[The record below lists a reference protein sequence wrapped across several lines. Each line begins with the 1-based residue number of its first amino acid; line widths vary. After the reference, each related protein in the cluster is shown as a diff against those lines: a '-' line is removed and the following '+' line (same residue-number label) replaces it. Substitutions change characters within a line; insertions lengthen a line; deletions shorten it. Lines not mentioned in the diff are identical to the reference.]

1 LESRISTSLPP
12 GTGTT
17 TKRNIYRLDITSST
31 TFHGQTI
38 SILSSN
44 TEQKSKSATM
54 ATTDPTTLPSPP
66 FFNVPNIINLRDA
79 ALFPLRTPTGPVRP
93 GILFRSAD
101 VSKLT
106 LPDWQAL
113 STLGIR
119 HVFDLRS
126 MPEVQKGWA
135 GIVGDASD
143 GSADVTPGWVQAMQ
157 QAGVQRSWVPVFA
170 EHDYSPERLAQRYAK
185 YMDEDVRGFVE
196 AYRDILQNGGPAYR
210 DIFVYLAGLPG
221 PGQEGAGDACGA
233 LIHCSAGK
241 DRTGMFFALLLSFL
255 GVDRADI
262 AKEYNL
268 TEQGLVSMREEVVG
282 RLLQSTGFQQYMRSL
297 MAGRALSKD
306 EMTEIVRAEGT
317 GEAEVAVEVPAE
329 IRQKAREAALRMM
342 GARTES
348 MLQSLDMLEKQWGSA
363 EGYMRKECGLGDEDL
378 HKLRRNLIVE
388 E

>member
-1 LESRISTSLPP
+1 
-12 GTGTT
+12 
-17 TKRNIYRLDITSST
+17 
-31 TFHGQTI
+31 
-38 SILSSN
+38 
-44 TEQKSKSATM
+44 
-54 ATTDPTTLPSPP
+54 
-66 FFNVPNIINLRDA
+66 
-79 ALFPLRTPTGPVRP
+79 
-93 GILFRSAD
+93 
-101 VSKLT
+101 
-106 LPDWQAL
+106 
-113 STLGIR
+113 
-119 HVFDLRS
+119 
-126 MPEVQKGWA
+126 
-135 GIVGDASD
+135 
-143 GSADVTPGWVQAMQ
+143 
-157 QAGVQRSWVPVFA
+157 VPVFA